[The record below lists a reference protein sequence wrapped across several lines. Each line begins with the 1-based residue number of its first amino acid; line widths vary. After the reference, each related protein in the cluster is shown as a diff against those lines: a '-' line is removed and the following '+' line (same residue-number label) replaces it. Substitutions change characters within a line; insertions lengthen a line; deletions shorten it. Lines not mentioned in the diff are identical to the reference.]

1 MDDSIYTFLNRY
13 KNFLLYEKL
22 SPESRIYNN
31 VEQTTFIINALRH
44 DVRLRPGLFYVE
56 STLQAYQ
63 RDVRLNSAITFPH
76 ELQHDDI
83 GVIID
88 DNSDDYTVGANA
100 HLPTIIFDSNGALRR
115 AEDQP
120 VLHALRGYQSSYQR
134 QDNKNGTQTKRDFK
148 PKRDS
153 TTPTISCKAC
163 LGLGHCVTKGDICY
177 ILAKATICHSFMAA
191 TANKEHIQRNAADF
205 KKERKE
211 KSYNAKRSSKM
222 NGVIHKMIADG
233 STMDELQPIINWC
246 QAIDDDIDDGYESQD
261 STYSGDM

>member
-13 KNFLLYEKL
+13 KNFLLHEKL

-31 VEQTTFIINALRH
+31 DEQTTFIINALRH
-44 DVRLRPGLFYVE
+44 DVQLRPRLFYVE

-76 ELQHDDI
+76 ELQHDDV

-88 DNSDDYTVGANA
+88 ENSDDYTVGANA
-100 HLPTIIFDSNGALRR
+100 RLPTSIFDSNGTLRR

-134 QDNKNGTQTKRDFK
+134 QDHNKNGTQTKRDLK

-177 ILAKATICHSFMAA
+177 ILAKATIRHSFMAA

-211 KSYNAKRSSKM
+211 KSYNAKRS
-222 NGVIHKMIADG
+222 
-233 STMDELQPIINWC
+233 L
-246 QAIDDDIDDGYESQD
+246 
-261 STYSGDM
+261 